1 MLASPVVASH
11 LAINNVEEGVAMAVN
26 LRRSLPY
33 EWLEVLLENVFEAI
47 SAVKKRVVS
56 KAHYCGDERRNFFGL
71 VSNTLGMAKSGEN
84 AVSSS
89 GSGGVEALVIAAKI
103 DDRNRV

>member
-11 LAINNVEEGVAMAVN
+11 LAINNAEEGVAVAVN
-26 LRRSLPY
+26 PRRSLPCG
-33 EWLEVLLENVFEAI
+33 WLEVLLENVFEAI
-47 SAVKKRVVS
+47 SAVEKRVVG
-56 KAHYCGDERRNFFGL
+56 KARWCGGEGRHFFGL
-71 VSNTLGMAKSGEN
+71 VSNAPGTAKSGEN